1 MASLGGKRHSS
12 RALQPECAAHRALGL
27 VHAFT
32 CFLPGL
38 GLLQG
43 RHFHVSWPA
52 VFFVLR
58 AAYTV
63 PVRLLFFVDGRSLFS
78 FLHQVSRQRVVTDA
92 FAIFCTVTRPG
103 LGPFHSEAFF
113 FTGAVRLHST
123 VHGIPFVFQ
132 LPCCR
137 WRPAFSILAS
147 RSLGAEGGRVGAK
160 QI

>member
-1 MASLGGKRHSS
+1 MSNFLFCPIFVANLLLSEFSKGGKRRSS

-52 VFFVLR
+52 VVLR
-58 AAYTV
+58 AQSGVHRTCATA
-63 PVRLLFFVDGRSLFS
+63 FFVDGRSLFS

-103 LGPFHSEAFF
+103 LGPFHSEDFCGPLAYGCLIL
-113 FTGAVRLHST
+113 TGWLARLQGCLDLSS
-123 VHGIPFVFQ
+123 
-132 LPCCR
+132 
-137 WRPAFSILAS
+137 W
-147 RSLGAEGGRVGAK
+147 
-160 QI
+160 